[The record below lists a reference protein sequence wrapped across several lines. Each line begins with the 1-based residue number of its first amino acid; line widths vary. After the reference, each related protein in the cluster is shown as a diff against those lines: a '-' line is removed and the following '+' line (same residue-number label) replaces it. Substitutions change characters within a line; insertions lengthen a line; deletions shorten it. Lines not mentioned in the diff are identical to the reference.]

1 MRLIQDKLL
10 MEDGN
15 KWLYKNKEHG
25 MLSAT
30 ASIGLVLLWDVD
42 GGNILP
48 YRMYIEASSI
58 LVGFGRAT
66 RLFRLINTQ
75 NVALRAPS
83 PRPS

>member
-1 MRLIQDKLL
+1 MKLIQDKLL

-42 GGNILP
+42 GGNILQ
-48 YRMYIEASSI
+48 YVEASFI
-58 LVGFGRAT
+58 LVGFGRAART
-66 RLFRLINTQ
+66 RLFRLVNTQ
-75 NVALRAPS
+75 SGALCAPS
-83 PRPS
+83 LRPS

>member
-1 MRLIQDKLL
+1 ML

-42 GGNILP
+42 GGALKVKPGLP
-48 YRMYIEASSI
+48 EPPIFEFFQLE
-58 LVGFGRAT
+58 LVA
-66 RLFRLINTQ
+66 
-75 NVALRAPS
+75 
-83 PRPS
+83 

>member
-1 MRLIQDKLL
+1 MIQDKLL

-48 YRMYIEASSI
+48 YLEESFI
-58 LVGFGRAT
+58 LVGFGKKM
-66 RLFRLINTQ
+66 
-75 NVALRAPS
+75 S
-83 PRPS
+83 GKS

>member
-1 MRLIQDKLL
+1 VQDKLL

-42 GGNILP
+42 GGVKMNNSLFIWFLMTTH
-48 YRMYIEASSI
+48 Y
-58 LVGFGRAT
+58 LV
-66 RLFRLINTQ
+66 
-75 NVALRAPS
+75 
-83 PRPS
+83 